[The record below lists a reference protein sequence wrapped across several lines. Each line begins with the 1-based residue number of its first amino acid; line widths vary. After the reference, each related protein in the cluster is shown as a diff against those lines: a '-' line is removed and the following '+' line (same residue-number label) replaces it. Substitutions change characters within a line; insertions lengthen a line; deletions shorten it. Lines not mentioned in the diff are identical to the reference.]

1 MGTVNTLLAE
11 HVNFRVTCVDR
22 VGVAGYIRALQYEG
36 GVVKFILQ
44 RGFPIPSPVVL
55 TRNHDRL
62 IADIDRFVKTNGLT
76 VVRFRK
82 GDVKEDIAR
91 PFQEAA
97 AAADQPGVVLVGKA
111 QERMEAWV
119 GYKDSAS
126 PLGTDRHPH
135 FSFSRQAKVPDH
147 WYFYLHDDHWGPVLV
162 KLAPFAPYPLWIVT
176 NGHQWLKRQLEAAGV
191 EFQALD
197 NGLRSVGD
205 PALAHRLA
213 ARLSAGHLRSGI
225 ERWLGWIPSPLLPA
239 DRQHGVRY
247 EFSVRQLEISDT
259 AVFDAPR
266 RGRAWFEAAIRDHL
280 DLGRPEQVALVV
292 DRTIRSRG
300 KRTTPGRFATEVV
313 AADINP
319 KLQIHYKSSKAKCYL
334 KEGRALRVETTI
346 NNPADFDTL
355 KTLNADNWKVLRRI
369 GADTNARFLAAL
381 GEGQTGLPDPATLES
396 LVMPT
401 VHDGQR
407 APGLRFG
414 DPRVMALLSSIAAFA
429 HVMGGLTNRTLRA
442 HMAARWTPD
451 YTTNQATYD
460 LRRLRLK
467 GLIERL
473 DGTNTYRVTPHGRSL
488 AIFLTKLAARVIIP
502 TLTDLD
508 QAINPQRPAPR
519 PLIAAWRDYQ
529 HHLDELIA
537 RAGLAA

>member
-1 MGTVNTLLAE
+1 VGTVNRLLAE

-22 VGVAGYIRALQYEG
+22 VGIAGYIRALQYEG

-62 IADIDRFVKTNGLT
+62 VGEVDRFVKANGLT

-91 PFQEAA
+91 PYQEAA
-97 AAADQPGVVLVGKA
+97 AAAGHPGVVVVGKA

-119 GYKDSAS
+119 GYKDNAS
-126 PLGTDRHPH
+126 SLGTERHPH
-135 FSFSRQAKVPDH
+135 FAFSRQAKVPDH
-147 WYFYLHDDHWGPVLV
+147 VYFYLHDHDWGPALV
-162 KLAPFAPYPLWIVT
+162 KMATFAPYPLWIVA
-176 NGHQWLKRQLEAAGV
+176 NGHQWLKRQLAARGV
-191 EFQALD
+191 AFEALD
-197 NGLRSVGD
+197 NGLRSVAD

-213 ARLSAGHLRSGI
+213 ARLSAGHLRSAI
-225 ERWLGWIPSPLLPA
+225 ERWLGWIPSPLIPA
-239 DRQHGVRY
+239 DRGHGASY

-292 DRTIRSRG
+292 DRHVRSHG
-300 KRTTPGRFATEVV
+300 KNRTPGRFATEVV
-313 AADINP
+313 SADINP

-334 KEGRALRVETTI
+334 KEGKALRVETTI
-346 NNPADFDTL
+346 NNPADFASL
-355 KTLNADNWKVLRRI
+355 KTLNAANWKVLRRI

-381 GEGQTGLPDPATLES
+381 GEGQGGLPDPATLEA

-401 VHDGQR
+401 IRDGQR

-429 HVMGGLTNRTLRA
+429 HVMGGLTNRTLRE
-442 HMAARWTPD
+442 HMTARWSPD

-467 GLIERL
+467 GLIERVE
-473 DGTNTYRVTPHGRSL
+473 GTNTYRVTATGRTI
-488 AIFLTKLAARVIIP
+488 ATFLTKLAARLIIP
-502 TLTDLD
+502 ALTDLD
-508 QAINPQRPAPR
+508 ETCPQPPVPR
-519 PLIAAWRDYQ
+519 PLTTAWRAYEHQLDQLIADRIAA
-529 HHLDELIA
+529 
-537 RAGLAA
+537 

>member
-1 MGTVNTLLAE
+1 MGTVDTLLAE
-11 HVNFRVTCVDR
+11 HVSFRVTCVDR
-22 VGVAGYIRALQYEG
+22 VGVAGYVRALQFEG

-55 TRNHDRL
+55 SRNHDRL
-62 IADIDRFVKTNGLT
+62 VADIDRFVTRSGLE
-76 VVRFRK
+76 VVRFKK

-91 PFQEAA
+91 PYQQAA
-97 AAADQPGVVLVGKA
+97 AAADRPGVVLVGKA

-119 GYKDSAS
+119 GYKDPHS
-126 PLGTDRHPH
+126 PLHTDRHPH

-147 WYFYLHDDHWGPVLV
+147 WYFYGHDDQWGPVLV
-162 KLAPFAPYPLWIVT
+162 KLATFAPYPLWIVA
-176 NGHQWLKRQLEAAGV
+176 NGHQWLKRQLQAAGV
-191 EFQALD
+191 GFEALD
-197 NGLRSVGD
+197 NGLRSVSD
-205 PALAHRLA
+205 PAAAHHLA
-213 ARLSAGHLRSGI
+213 AGLAAGHLRSGI
-225 ERWLGWIPSPLLPA
+225 DRWLSWIPSPLLPE
-239 DRQHGVRY
+239 DHRHGYRY

-300 KRTTPGRFATEVV
+300 RHPTPGRFATEVV
-313 AADINP
+313 ANDINP

-355 KTLNADNWKVLRRI
+355 KTLNADNWKALRQI
-369 GADTNARFLAAL
+369 GTDTNARFLAAL
-381 GEGQTGLPDPATLES
+381 GEGQAGLPDPATLES

-429 HVMGGLTNRTLRA
+429 HVMGGLTNRTLRE
-442 HMAARWTPD
+442 HMAARWNPD

-467 GLIERL
+467 GLIERVE
-473 DGTNTYRVTPHGRSL
+473 GTNTYRVTPRGRSF
-488 AIFLTKLAARVIIP
+488 ATFLTVLAARVTIP
-502 TLTDLD
+502 ALTDLD
-508 QAINPQRPAPR
+508 PTRPTPPVPR
-519 PLIAAWRDYQ
+519 PLTTAWRAYNQ
-529 HHLDELIA
+529 QLDQLIA
-537 RAGLAA
+537 TRMAA